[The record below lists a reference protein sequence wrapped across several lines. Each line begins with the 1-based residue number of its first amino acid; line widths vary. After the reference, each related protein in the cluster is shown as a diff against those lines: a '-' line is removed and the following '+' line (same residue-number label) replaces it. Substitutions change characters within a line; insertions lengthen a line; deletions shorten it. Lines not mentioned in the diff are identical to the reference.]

1 MYVSTNPLIEN
12 IRPPNSR
19 KARGRGLRYYYIVLP
34 AGTVTDKKVSGL
46 IPAYDNP
53 DVRGVCKQSHISG
66 LGIAGGNS
74 GQVYSDIP
82 IAVTGKSRIAER
94 PVNHAGTIQAKG
106 PVCTSGGTPCCR
118 NLLKRTPSAVPAD
131 GAAFSTPVVI
141 DLSNQR

>member
-19 KARGRGLRYYYIVLP
+19 KAKGRGLRYYYIVLP

-82 IAVTGKSRIAER
+82 IAVTGKSCIADAQSIMPEQSR
-94 PVNHAGTIQAKG
+94 PKG
-106 PVCTSGGTPCCR
+106 RYVPVEGLPA
-118 NLLKRTPSAVPAD
+118 AVT
-131 GAAFSTPVVI
+131 F
-141 DLSNQR
+141 